1 MRKLYYNM
9 TITVVSVIVAVLIG
23 GVETLGLIGDKFD
36 LRGGLWNVVSALNDN
51 FNGLGFA
58 IIGVLLGA
66 WILSYGVY
74 KAKGLDAL
82 EATRSDPP

>member
-1 MRKLYYNM
+1 
-9 TITVVSVIVAVLIG
+9 
-23 GVETLGLIGDKFD
+23 
-36 LRGGLWNVVSALNDN
+36 LNDN

-74 KAKGLDAL
+74 KAKGLDTL
-82 EATRSDPP
+82 EATRSDPL